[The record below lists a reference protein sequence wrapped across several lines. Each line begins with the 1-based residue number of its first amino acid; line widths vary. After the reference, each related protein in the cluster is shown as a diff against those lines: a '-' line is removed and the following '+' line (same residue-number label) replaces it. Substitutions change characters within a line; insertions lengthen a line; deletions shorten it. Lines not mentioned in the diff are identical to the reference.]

1 MLNSKKSKTLEF
13 ILRYIHLLGISR
25 IPTGDL
31 RGQKNIT
38 ASHPGCANASAS
50 FM

>member
-13 ILRYIHLLGISR
+13 IFRDIHLLELS
-25 IPTGDL
+25 GDL
-31 RGQKNIT
+31 RGQKNIS

-50 FM
+50 FR